1 MKNMFLQKILIA
13 LFYTFIVVIV
23 SVSVFGIGNILAVI
37 PSYSTVEGSFH
48 LLAHAFLIG
57 LIFTVI
63 FCTMVLL
70 EKMEKE

>member
-13 LFYTFIVVIV
+13 LFYTFIVVI
-23 SVSVFGIGNILAVI
+23 VSVFGIGNILAVI

-48 LLAHAFLIG
+48 LLAHALLIG

>member
-13 LFYTFIVVIV
+13 LFYTFIVVI
-23 SVSVFGIGNILAVI
+23 VSVFGIGNILAVI